1 MPELPE
7 VEVVR
12 LQLDKH
18 LPGKKISG
26 VEVLDGKAVAHDK
39 AAEKKLVGLALGR
52 VMRKGKLLVIATD
65 QSDVWLLA
73 HLKMTGQLI
82 FVAPKGAMAGGGHTL
97 SPSDIDL
104 PHRHTRLVLSFKD
117 GSKLYFNDLRKFGY
131 VKVVGTKTK
140 DAELA
145 KYGREPI
152 APDFTF
158 AYFDQVLG
166 QRKTSI
172 KAFLLAQQHIA
183 GLGNIYV
190 DEACFRAEVRPDRIV
205 HTLTAKER
213 QALHASCREVLQ
225 ESIAVGGT
233 TFYSFKD
240 ADGGEGGFSK
250 QLQVFQREG
259 LACYRC
265 GSEIVKTK
273 HAGRGTHY
281 CPGCQR

>member
-39 AAEKKLVGLALGR
+39 AAEKKLAGLTLGR

-82 FVAPKGAMAGGGHTL
+82 YVAKNQEMAGGGHTL
-97 SPSDIDL
+97 SSTDTQL
-104 PHRHTRLVLSFKD
+104 PHRHTRLIITFSD
-117 GSKLYFNDLRKFGY
+117 GGTLYFNDLRKFGY
-131 VKVVGTKTK
+131 VKVVTQAEK

-145 KYGREPI
+145 NYGREPI
-152 APDFTF
+152 ADDFTF
-158 AYFDQVLG
+158 AYFDEVLG

-172 KAFLLAQQHIA
+172 KAFLLAQKHIA

-190 DEACFRAEVRPDRIV
+190 GEVCFRAKVRPDRIV
-205 HTLTAKER
+205 HALSETER
-213 QALHASCREVLQ
+213 RALHESCREVLE

-240 ADGGEGGFSK
+240 ANGGEGGFS
-250 QLQVFQREG
+250 QHLQVFQREG
-259 LACYRC
+259 RACYRC
-265 GSEIVKTK
+265 GETIQKIK
-273 HAGRGTHY
+273 HAGRGTHF
-281 CPGCQR
+281 CPGCQF